1 MSKTNN
7 ECKGEEMSLLTFG
20 NMKLPKTTA
29 IFNLPPG
36 MTCPGSTDF
45 CKKICYAAKASRI
58 YPSARA
64 HRSEAMEATKDLNNF
79 KTAILKE
86 LSENRKVATVRIHE
100 SGDFYSQTYFDAW
113 CEIAKGRP
121 DLNFYAY
128 TKTWFLNVLFK
139 PENFTVFYS
148 VDDTTKHA
156 APIGV
161 DGIAYTS
168 QEKAPDPEN
177 KYPGFPCW
185 NFKENKGMKCKD
197 GCTYCSQP
205 GKQERHVTFFKH

>member
-1 MSKTNN
+1 
-7 ECKGEEMSLLTFG
+7 MSLLTFG
-20 NMKLPKTTA
+20 NMKLPTTTA

-36 MTCPGSTDF
+36 MTCPGRTAF
-45 CKKICYAAKASRI
+45 CEKVCYAAKASKM

-64 HRSEAMEATKDLNNF
+64 HRSDAMEATKDLNVF
-79 KTAILKE
+79 EDAMLKE
-86 LSENRKVATVRIHE
+86 LAANKKVTTVRIHE
-100 SGDFYSQTYFDAW
+100 SGDFYSQAYFDAW
-113 CEIAKGRP
+113 CRIAKARP

-148 VDDTTKHA
+148 TDDTTKHP

-168 QEKAPDPEN
+168 QEKAPDVKKN
-177 KYPGFPCW
+177 YPGFPCW
-185 NFKENKGMKCKD
+185 DFVENKGMKCRN
-197 GCTYCSQP
+197 GCTYCSQK
-205 GKQERHVTFFKH
+205 GVKDRHVTFFKH